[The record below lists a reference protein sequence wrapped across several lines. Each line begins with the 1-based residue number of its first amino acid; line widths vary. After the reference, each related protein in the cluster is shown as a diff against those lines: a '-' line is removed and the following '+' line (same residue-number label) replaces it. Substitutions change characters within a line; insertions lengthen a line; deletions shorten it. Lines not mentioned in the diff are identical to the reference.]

1 MGGRTLKRWD
11 VGLKLR
17 SDLNRKKE
25 KRAQART
32 FQSIHREG
40 LTMYFGPGTVLD
52 IKDTKMNVTNSLP
65 TWTLCSTSFGFK
77 KILKM
82 DLLSTGLYVWK
93 MGVQR

>member
-11 VGLKLR
+11 MGLKLR

-40 LTMYFGPGTVLD
+40 LTKFFGPGTVLD
-52 IKDTKMNVTNSLP
+52 IKDTKMNV

-82 DLLSTGLYVWK
+82 DFLSTGLYVWK

>member
-1 MGGRTLKRWD
+1 
-11 VGLKLR
+11 
-17 SDLNRKKE
+17 
-25 KRAQART
+25 
-32 FQSIHREG
+32 
-40 LTMYFGPGTVLD
+40 MYFGPGTVLD